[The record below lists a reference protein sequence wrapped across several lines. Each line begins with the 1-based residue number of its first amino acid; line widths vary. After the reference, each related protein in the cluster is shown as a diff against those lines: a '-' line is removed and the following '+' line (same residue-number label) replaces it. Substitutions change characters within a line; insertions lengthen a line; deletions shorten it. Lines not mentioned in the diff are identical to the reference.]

1 MSALALVKFP
11 DVFHVGVAGAPVTDW
26 KNYDTIYTER
36 YMRTPQENPDGY
48 RDGSCLTYAG
58 QLKGK
63 LLLLHGLIDD
73 NVHPQNTFQLVQE
86 LQSANRSFD
95 IMIYPQ
101 SRHGLIGSA
110 SSLRYEYLI
119 KHLKPEPINP

>member
-1 MSALALVKFP
+1 
-11 DVFHVGVAGAPVTDW
+11 VTDW

-63 LLLLHGLIDD
+63 LLIQHGLIDD
-73 NVHPQNTFQLVQE
+73 NVHPTNTWQLIEKFHEENVP
-86 LQSANRSFD
+86 FD
-95 IMIYPQ
+95 LMIYPT
-101 SRHGLIGSA
+101 SRHGIRFREY
-110 SSLRYEYLI
+110 SSNLRMEYFI
-119 KHLKPEPINP
+119 THLKPEPINP